1 MSKVAR
7 IALVSNTDFSLYNF
21 RMGLMRTLLARG
33 YDVHVVC
40 PDGEFI
46 KELVKEGIHHH
57 PLYMD
62 RKGKNPLREIRT
74 LWQLYRVF
82 RKERFDM
89 VHTFTIKPNIYG
101 NIAAKLAGIPVVIN
115 SVTGLGYVFTD
126 GGWGKNLLR
135 WLVVNFYRLSFRFA
149 QEVIFLNRDDFEVF
163 QKYKIVSARKGV
175 VLKGEGID
183 TGKFSPGNVN
193 RDRVEQINR
202 ELSLPD
208 RSRPV
213 VVTLVARLL
222 WDKGIREFI
231 EAAKILKQK
240 YPQTLFLLV
249 GPIDT
254 GNPAAVSG
262 EYLQQAHEGDLIKY
276 LGERRDVPEIMYISD
291 VVTLPSYREGIPRV
305 LLEAMCMEKPI
316 VTTNSV
322 GCKEVVEEGKNGFLV
337 PIKDHVALASAIEK
351 LVNNEELRVKMGKYG
366 REKALREF
374 DERIIVNRTLQIY
387 EELLA
392 NRSSER
398 E

>member
-1 MSKVAR
+1 
-7 IALVSNTDFSLYNF
+7 
-21 RMGLMRTLLARG
+21 
-33 YDVHVVC
+33 
-40 PDGEFI
+40 
-46 KELVKEGIHHH
+46 
-57 PLYMD
+57 
-62 RKGKNPLREIRT
+62 
-74 LWQLYRVF
+74 
-82 RKERFDM
+82 
-89 VHTFTIKPNIYG
+89 
-101 NIAAKLAGIPVVIN
+101 
-115 SVTGLGYVFTD
+115 
-126 GGWGKNLLR
+126 
-135 WLVVNFYRLSFRFA
+135 
-149 QEVIFLNRDDFEVF
+149 
-163 QKYKIVSARKGV
+163 
-175 VLKGEGID
+175 
-183 TGKFSPGNVN
+183 
-193 RDRVEQINR
+193 VEQINR